1 MLTQRGQYGTG
12 GGGFGDDGL
21 NHVRFE
27 EEVDVEHDSGPAVP
41 DHAKAGGGY
50 QGKRSKQ
57 PKQSTG
63 GWGQMPPQ
71 EGRTERD
78 EDYRAVPPPTQ
89 AFEGQRTAAMPEHA
103 TDISIPQSVS
113 VGWPQLIVV
122 QNLPMNVLLNML
134 RMWHFSM
141 TLVSTLMM

>member
-1 MLTQRGQYGTG
+1 MRDVSPQRLQKRQQQGDRQHARSTPASPPFQMLCQRGGYGTR

-21 NHVRFE
+21 NHVRFD

-41 DHAKAGGGY
+41 DHATSGGGY

-63 GWGQMPPQ
+63 GWGQMAPK

-113 VGWPQLIVV
+113 VG
-122 QNLPMNVLLNML
+122 
-134 RMWHFSM
+134 
-141 TLVSTLMM
+141 